1 MSTVL
6 VVEPVDIIRHSLVQA
21 LVRAGFGAL
30 QTDSGP
36 GALAILDSYQEPV
49 HLLVTEVVLD
59 QDMNG
64 VDLASEVQ
72 SRRQSTLVL
81 YLSAKPPILKAELF
95 LAKPFTAEEFI
106 VRVGKL
112 LDRRR
117 GDRRGRTTISDADAA
132 AERRLTDRRNAPT
145 RLSRFTLNPLTG
157 ARQTSGIPTRK

>member
-21 LVRAGFGAL
+21 LVQAGFGAL
-30 QTDSGP
+30 QTSSGRA
-36 GALAILDSYQEPV
+36 ALAMLDSYPDPI
-49 HLLVTEVVLD
+49 HLLVTEVVID
-59 QDMNG
+59 GEMNG
-64 VDLASEVQ
+64 VDLAAEVQ
-72 SRRQSTLVL
+72 TLRPDTIVL
-81 YLSAKPPILKAELF
+81 YLSAKPPILREELF

-117 GDRRGRTTISDADAA
+117 ADRRGTEGISDSDPAG
-132 AERRLTDRRNAPT
+132 ERRLSERRNAAT